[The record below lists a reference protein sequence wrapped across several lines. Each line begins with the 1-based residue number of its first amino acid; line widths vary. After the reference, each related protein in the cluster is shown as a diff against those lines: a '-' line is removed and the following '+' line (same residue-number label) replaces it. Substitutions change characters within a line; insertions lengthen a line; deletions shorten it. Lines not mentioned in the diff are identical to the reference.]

1 MTDLLNK
8 ILEVANQINDPKREK
23 KYIVN
28 TYLLLSNGNMI
39 YNIDHL
45 IIDYKFLF
53 RLAYPTVYYFEY
65 EDGKI
70 DFSVTQWNPKLVYKV
85 LHGALMLATPPLYQT
100 SEEKGVRNLLFDKL
114 INSSDQNNF
123 NRLKENVQPE
133 QRHLLP
139 DILSKEVQYIHFLKE
154 KL

>member
-8 ILEVANQINDPKREK
+8 ILEVSNQINDPKREK

-45 IIDYKFLF
+45 IINYKFLF

-70 DFSVTQWNPKLVYKV
+70 DFSVTQWNPKLMYKV
-85 LHGALMLATPPLYQT
+85 LHAVLMLTTPPLYQM
-100 SEEKGVRNLLFDKL
+100 SEG
-114 INSSDQNNF
+114 
-123 NRLKENVQPE
+123 KELV
-133 QRHLLP
+133 
-139 DILSKEVQYIHFLKE
+139 
-154 KL
+154 